1 MVKKNVEIDKY
12 LVLDLDNTLIYRK
25 KKTEKN
31 KQNKKV
37 YQKRRN

>member
-12 LVLDLDNTLIYRK
+12 LVLDLDNTLIYSK
-25 KKTEKN
+25 KKTKKN